1 MRSGRGEA
9 GLSLVE
15 ASLALALLAL
25 LVLASAPLLA
35 ATLSRGRVAS
45 AAMEMAGAFARLR
58 AQAIAEHR
66 RVGLVFRKGGGPPA
80 FAVYA
85 DGDGDGVRSDDI
97 ASGRDPLL
105 EAPRDLPSRYDGID
119 FRLLD
124 VAVPE
129 VPPQSGAIA
138 PGADP
143 IRFGPSDI
151 VTFTPSG
158 TATGGTVFVSD
169 GRDTVCAVVLYG
181 KTGRIRTF
189 RLDRSDL
196 RWID

>member
-1 MRSGRGEA
+1 MRGRRGEA

-25 LVLASAPLLA
+25 LVLAAAPLCA
-35 ATLSRGRVAS
+35 ATLSRARVTAAAMDVAS
-45 AAMEMAGAFARLR
+45 SFARLR

-66 RVGLVFRKGGGPPA
+66 RVGLRFTTGAAAA

-105 EAPRDLPSRYDGID
+105 EAARDLPSRYEGID

-129 VPPQSGAIA
+129 VPPQSGAIP
-138 PGADP
+138 PGSDP
-143 IRFGPSDI
+143 IRFGSSDI
-151 VTFTPSG
+151 VTFTPWG

-189 RLDRSDL
+189 RLDRSTG